1 MAAAEW
7 QNYGG
12 GILEIEASEKLYFWQ
27 WKYFQCGKIIALK
40 KFTQFTKMCN
50 AVEVQ
55 LGNREKLYFWLWKNL
70 LVEQKS
76 DNLQYDMLVGWFAGP
91 NDS

>member
-1 MAAAEW
+1 
-7 QNYGG
+7 
-12 GILEIEASEKLYFWQ
+12 
-27 WKYFQCGKIIALK
+27 
-40 KFTQFTKMCN
+40 MCN

-55 LGNREKLYFWLWKNL
+55 LGHREKLYFWLWKKL
-70 LVEQKS
+70 LVELKS